1 MNGDGTVN
9 DSEADTVTEHDQS
22 YTTEDAVDEVCGYF
36 CGATCDIFPLK
47 LYETLWSTIIS
58 NQVS

>member
-22 YTTEDAVDEVCGYF
+22 YTTEDAVDEVLGRF
-36 CGATCDIFPLK
+36 LLLHRFLTRTHQ
-47 LYETLWSTIIS
+47 EMR
-58 NQVS
+58 